1 MLCRV
6 RQCHWNKSK
15 KEFLHIPRS
24 KSSEKEESRFSFGI
38 SNSLKYS
45 FYDKKV
51 NLALHTVLLAVRIAQ
66 YAKCWLVLK
75 KNQTTP
81 NQTLGTYTYLVRL
94 SFADIKNFNCQI
106 LFYKQSNLLPT
117 IVNRL
122 KSSINPFLIRLKPTE
137 LCKAIILLL
146 PLRVEVFWTVNTKAL
161 MIF

>member
-6 RQCHWNKSK
+6 RQCHWNKSQ

-66 YAKCWLVLK
+66 YAKSWLVLK

-106 LFYKQSNLLPT
+106 LFYTS
-117 IVNRL
+117 
-122 KSSINPFLIRLKPTE
+122 
-137 LCKAIILLL
+137 
-146 PLRVEVFWTVNTKAL
+146 RVISFQQ
-161 MIF
+161 